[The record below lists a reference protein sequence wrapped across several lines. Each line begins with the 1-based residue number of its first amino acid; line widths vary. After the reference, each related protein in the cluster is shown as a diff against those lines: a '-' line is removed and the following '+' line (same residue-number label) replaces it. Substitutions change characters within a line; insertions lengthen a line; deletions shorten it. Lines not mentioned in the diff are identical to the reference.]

1 MNEILNTEGLIASE
15 GKDGF
20 RCGFVAIVGQPNVGK
35 STLMNHLI
43 GQKLS
48 ITSRKAQTTRHRITG
63 ILTSETAQFVFVDT
77 PGFQKRFRNA
87 LNQAMNKSV
96 TSTLA
101 DVDAILFVVEAGR
114 FGPADQAVL
123 ELLPKDRPVLL
134 VINKVDMLADKGSLF
149 PFIETVSKHFNFTA
163 IVPVSAQKGLKLDV
177 LVSAIEPLLPESV
190 PMFAEDQITDR
201 NERFLA
207 SEIIREKIFRMM
219 GEELPYVMAVEI
231 EKFEE
236 ETLADGRELRR
247 IYAAILVDRE
257 NQKPILI
264 GKNGAKLK
272 KIATDARID
281 MEKLFEAKV
290 HLEVWVKVK
299 SGWADDTRL
308 VRQFGYE

>member
-1 MNEILNTEGLIASE
+1 MNEILSGGLLTGDEHEGY
-15 GKDGF
+15 

-77 PGFQKRFRNA
+77 PGFQKRFKNA

-96 TSTLA
+96 TTTLA

-114 FGPADQAVL
+114 FGAADQAVL

-134 VINKVDMLADKGSLF
+134 VINKVDTLADKNSLF
-149 PFIETVSKHFNFTA
+149 GFIEDVAKHFNFAA

-177 LVSAIEPLLPESV
+177 LVAAIEPLLPESV

-236 ETLADGRELRR
+236 ETLANGRELRR

-264 GKNGAKLK
+264 GKNGTKLK

-281 MEKLFEAKV
+281 MEKLFDAKV

>member
-1 MNEILNTEGLIASE
+1 MSE
-15 GKDGF
+15 EMLTSPEDANGF

-35 STLMNHLI
+35 STMMNHLI

-63 ILTSETAQFVFVDT
+63 VLTSETAQFVFVDT
-77 PGFQKRFRNA
+77 PGFQTKYRNA
-87 LNQAMNKSV
+87 LNQAMNRSV
-96 TSTLA
+96 TTTLA

-114 FGPADQAVL
+114 FGPADEAVL
-123 ELLPKDRPVLL
+123 KLLPRDRPVIL
-134 VINKVDMLADKGSLF
+134 VINKVDLMDDPARLL
-149 PFIETVSKHFNFTA
+149 PFIEKVAGQFNFAA
-163 IVPVSAQKGLKLDV
+163 IVPISAQKSQKLDV
-177 LVSAIEPLLPESV
+177 LLSAVEPLLPESV
-190 PMFAEDQITDR
+190 PLFDPDHLTDR

-236 ETLADGRELRR
+236 ETMANGKELRR
-247 IYAAILVDRE
+247 IYAAILVERE
-257 NQKPILI
+257 NQKAILI
-264 GKNGAKLK
+264 GKKGEKLK
-272 KIATDARID
+272 KIATDARLD
-281 MEKLFEAKV
+281 METMFDAKV
-290 HLEVWVKVK
+290 FLEVFVKVK

>member
-1 MNEILNTEGLIASE
+1 MNILKHEEGTAV
-15 GKDGF
+15 DGF

-87 LNQAMNKSV
+87 LNQAMNRSV
-96 TSTLA
+96 TTTLA

-123 ELLPKDRPVLL
+123 ELLPKDRPVIL
-134 VINKVDMLADKGSLF
+134 VINKVDMLPNKSALF
-149 PFIETVSKHFNFTA
+149 PFIEEVAQSFNFAA

-190 PMFAEDQITDR
+190 PMFGEDQITDR

-281 MEKLFEAKV
+281 MEKLFDAKV

>member
-1 MNEILNTEGLIASE
+1 MSAVLNTEELVSTQVE
-15 GKDGF
+15 DGF

-134 VINKVDMLADKGSLF
+134 VINKVDLLADKGSLF
-149 PFIETVSKHFNFTA
+149 PFIETISKHFNFTA

-231 EKFEE
+231 EKFDEE
-236 ETLADGRELRR
+236 ILANGKELRR

-272 KIATDARID
+272 KIATDARLD
-281 MEKLFEAKV
+281 MEKLFEVKV
-290 HLEVWVKVK
+290 HLEMWVTVK